1 MTSSFISALYD
12 AVLDQREN
20 YAQWALSAVIER
32 LPLSQARWAVVV
44 SGGTRELGI
53 AGSASQPRTGEFTT
67 LSMEVLEPV
76 ENLLHQFT
84 WQRSVPATFTE
95 EECTFL
101 SDVLKHVVHGER
113 LSRRLDT
120 LINAA
125 RGNSHE
131 PIGFAIVNANGAI
144 ESADRTFEDY
154 LRRAVDHWPG
164 THLPFKFKWE
174 PRLAS
179 SGLVAEGLFFRIDR
193 AEDKF
198 HVRVRKDRR
207 QLAISNRELTVAQRL
222 AAGLTFKEIAREV
235 NLAPS
240 TVSTHAYN
248 LYSKLGFRRKAELV
262 EWVHQNPALFSRMG

>member
-12 AVLDQREN
+12 AVLDQHESF
-20 YAQWALSAVIER
+20 ADWALSVLVQR

-44 SGGTRELGI
+44 PGGTRELGM

-67 LSMEVLEPV
+67 LRMEVLEPV
-76 ENLLHQFT
+76 ENLLHEFT
-84 WQRSVPATFTE
+84 WQRSVPSVFTE
-95 EECTFL
+95 EECAFL

-113 LSRRLDT
+113 LSRRLQT
-120 LINAA
+120 LLNVA

-131 PIGFAIVNANGAI
+131 LIGFAIVNANGLI

-154 LRRAVDHWPG
+154 LRLAVANWPG

-174 PRLAS
+174 PSLAVT
-179 SGLVAEGLFFRIDR
+179 GLTSEGLFFRIDS
-193 AEDKF
+193 AGDKF

-207 QLAISNRELTVAQRL
+207 QPAISNRELTVAHRL

-262 EWVHQNPALFSRMG
+262 AWVKQNPALFHRMG